1 MPNCVRRKITKRL
14 VNALAREGKYGVY
27 WDAALP
33 GFGVRVY
40 GTGRL
45 TYVVQSRGPDGSRRA
60 ALGRHV
66 DLTPAQAR
74 VSAAEAITRI
84 KAGEEPVPKIEDSA
98 NEPTVEVL
106 AKKYLDTHVSVEC
119 KASSAG
125 RYRQLLRN
133 HILPALG
140 EVLVADVGREHVAAL
155 HHALRDRP
163 TTANGALFVLL
174 KMFSLAE
181 AWGLR
186 PKNSNPCRSVK
197 KYRRHYRERFL
208 SRAEYRH
215 VGRVLEEADAWP
227 PAVAAIRLLMLT
239 GCRSEEIASL
249 KWDDVDRG
257 AGELRLRDTKTGPR
271 YVPLT
276 PTALELL
283 DGIER
288 IAGNPWVFPG
298 KKPGSRVARLANHWE
313 VLREKADL
321 PGVRLHDLRHSYAS
335 RALAIGES
343 LSMIGKLLGHAK
355 VETTA
360 RYAHLAIDAEKAAAA
375 RVAGSIE
382 AQILPEKCRAGDG
395 GRINT
400 GAGTVAGA
408 PDPAVGPPETV

>member
-1 MPNCVRRKITKRL
+1 MPKRVRRKITKRI
-14 VNALAREGKYGVY
+14 VDALAREGESGVY

-40 GTGRL
+40 GPGRL

-60 ALGRHV
+60 TLGRHV
-66 DLTPAQAR
+66 DLTPSQAR
-74 VSAAEAITRI
+74 VRAAEAIARI
-84 KAGEEPVPKIEDSA
+84 KAGEDPAPSQEGPSA
-98 NEPTVEVL
+98 EPTVEDL
-106 AKKYLDTHVSVEC
+106 AKRYMDTHVAVEC
-119 KASSAG
+119 KASSAD
-125 RYRQLLRN
+125 RYRQLLRS

-140 EVLVADVGREHVAAL
+140 EVPVAEVGREHVAAL

-163 TTANGALFVLL
+163 ATANGARFVLS
-174 KMFSLAE
+174 KMFFLAE

-186 PKNSNPCRSVK
+186 PKGSNPCRSVR
-197 KYRRHYRERFL
+197 KYRPRYRERFL
-208 SRAEYRH
+208 SRAEYRR

-249 KWDDVDRG
+249 RWDDVDRE
-257 AGELRLRDTKTGPR
+257 AGELRLRDTKTGPKR
-271 YVPLT
+271 VALT

-283 DGIER
+283 DGIEP

-298 KKPGSRVARLANHWE
+298 KKPGSRVAKLANHWQ
-313 VLREKADL
+313 VLRAKADL

-335 RALAIGES
+335 RALAIGEG
-343 LSMIGKLLGHAK
+343 LSMIGKLLGHSK

-360 RYAHLAIDAEKAAAA
+360 RYAHLARDAEKVSAA

-382 AQILPEKCRAGDG
+382 AQILPDQRGARVG
-395 GRINT
+395 GRVEIGASVDVHGSPGT
-400 GAGTVAGA
+400 G
-408 PDPAVGPPETV
+408 